1 MALGKETDI
10 IIVYSWC
17 MTPWLLPVRLSYGQ
31 IIDTNPQKGYLY
43 NLSKLSLPIHLRNS
57 NKGYLLKH
65 LSFAEHCWCMRQHLK
80 IGLWHMVNEGHLNKC
95 PIRHTS
101 EPCRHH
107 SLTVQ
112 VVRILGMLQKPWWGR
127 CTWSKQFQVNL
138 SWLTWCITQLWLF
151 YSCESHIFLLYCL
164 LLFAQLHL
172 VPTHIWLFYMD
183 YKNENNELAT

>member
-1 MALGKETDI
+1 
-10 IIVYSWC
+10 

-43 NLSKLSLPIHLRNS
+43 NLSKLSLPIHLRSS

-65 LSFAEHCWCMRQHLK
+65 QSFAEHCWCMRQHLK

-101 EPCRHH
+101 KPCRHH

-112 VVRILGMLQKPWWGR
+112 VVTILGMLQKPWWGR
-127 CTWSKQFQVNL
+127 CTWSSSFK
-138 SWLTWCITQLWLF
+138 SICRDWLDVLQNVIILQL
-151 YSCESHIFLLYCL
+151 CESYI
-164 LLFAQLHL
+164 L
-172 VPTHIWLFYMD
+172 VILSFIICSTSFIPTHIWLFYMD